1 MYRHLVEMN
10 KIEIKISLPWL
21 ISVVKNLKKVSHNI
35 REFEGYLNNQRD
47 WNEAM
52 SLGENR
58 KYIDSL
64 EQNLSNIINNSVELE
79 VKLKPGAE

>member
-1 MYRHLVEMN
+1 MN

-21 ISVVKNLKKVSHNI
+21 ISVVKNLKNVSHNI
-35 REFEGYLNNQRD
+35 MEFEGYLNNQHD

-79 VKLKPGAE
+79 VKLKTGAE